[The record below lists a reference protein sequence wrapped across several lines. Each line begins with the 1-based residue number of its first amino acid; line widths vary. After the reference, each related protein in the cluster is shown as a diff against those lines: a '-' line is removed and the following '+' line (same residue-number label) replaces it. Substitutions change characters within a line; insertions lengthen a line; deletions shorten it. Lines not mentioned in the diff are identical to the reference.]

1 MACETPVVASKVGG
15 ITEVVVDGETG
26 FLVEPGQSG
35 ELASA
40 LNKLLRDEELSR
52 SLGKAGRQW
61 AERCFSWDSIAG
73 QTADLYRELVTT
85 T

>member
-1 MACETPVVASKVGG
+1 CETPVVASKVGG

-40 LNKLLRDEELSR
+40 LNKLLCDEELSR
-52 SLGKAGRQW
+52 SMGKAGRQRV
-61 AERCFSWDSIAG
+61 ERFFSWDSIAG
-73 QTADLYRELVTT
+73 QTADLYRELVDTA
-85 T
+85 